1 MQASQSIRVPDRRQV
16 CPEIIHTRGLDV
28 AHKDFRFRDRAV
40 PQFLVCR
47 PDGSAA
53 KKTAES
59 TDCFATSSAVFDRLM
74 ACALLAI

>member
-1 MQASQSIRVPDRRQV
+1 
-16 CPEIIHTRGLDV
+16 V
-28 AHKDFRFRDRAV
+28 AHKNFRFRDRAV